1 MTRTLKAVSV
11 FIVLA
16 LGFAAQAA
24 AGSLEEAVLLEA
36 NSIRVA
42 DGAAQLFR
50 RLPVVKH
57 CCDANETI
65 FISRE
70 DIPKPSCGLIPPD
83 RPDFSSPAL

>member
-1 MTRTLKAVSV
+1 MSESDPETDICSPLQTV
-11 FIVLA
+11 
-16 LGFAAQAA
+16 
-24 AGSLEEAVLLEA
+24 LEA